1 VPISSDS
8 EDAGSQDAQHLAGC
22 PRFTYN
28 LASKVQWQDGGWL
41 VEEESLDEAS
51 WVGLRVRSPVDLQE
65 VLVNFLVEQTD
76 RGVQLEGE
84 WITAFCRQGPETDSC
99 IQGLS
104 RYYKA
109 LRQIY
114 SDLPELQMVL
124 EDIETKNWGEAWK
137 AFFKPVHIGKT
148 IVVKPTWE
156 PYQAIGRQ
164 VIIEI
169 DPGRAFGTGK
179 HPSTALCIEILE
191 KFVGELGPSK
201 VASDLSVLDVGTGTG
216 ILGIVAARLGM
227 KRVLGLDVDPEA
239 LEAATHNLVLNRVA
253 KTMVVSDTPLEQM
266 VETFDLVVANL
277 TAALIIQMS
286 VPLVNR
292 VADRGWLLL
301 GGLLDEQVEG
311 VIHSFQSHDFQLA
324 ESRSTEEWGAILLR
338 RRGLGSKVEKL
349 ELAEDNTC

>member
-1 VPISSDS
+1 MAALRAVLS
-8 EDAGSQDAQHLAGC
+8 LA
-22 PRFTYN
+22 YN
-28 LASKVQWQDGGWL
+28 LLNKIFQL
-41 VEEESLDEAS
+41 VVAELLQEECQEEEN
-51 WVGLRVRSPVDLQE
+51 WVSLRVRCPGAFQDALA
-65 VLVNFLVEQTD
+65 NFLVEQT
-76 RGVQLEGE
+76 GKGIQLAGE
-84 WITAFCRQGPETDSC
+84 WITAFCRRGTETDSC

-114 SDLPELQMVL
+114 SDLPELQVVL
-124 EDIETKNWGEAWK
+124 EDIETKNWEEAWK
-137 AFFKPVHIGKT
+137 AFFKPVHIGKA

-156 PYQAIGRQ
+156 PFQEIGREV
-164 VIIEI
+164 VIEM

-191 KFVGELGPSK
+191 KFLGEMKRSE
-201 VASDLSVLDVGTGTG
+201 VESDLSVLDVGTGTG
-216 ILGIVAARLGM
+216 ILGIVAVRLGV

-239 LEAATHNLVLNRVA
+239 LEAANHNLVLNRVA
-253 KTMVVSDTPLEQM
+253 NTMVVSDAPLEQ
-266 VETFDLVVANL
+266 VAETFDLVVANL

-311 VIHSFQSHDFQLA
+311 VIHSFQSHDFQLVQ
-324 ESRSTEEWGAILLR
+324 SRSTEEWRALLLR
-338 RRGLGSKVEKL
+338 RRGLGRK
-349 ELAEDNTC
+349 A